1 MRLMANPY
9 YPFLIYDLQEHAT
22 PERQYRIVVDLS
34 EMDDYYAVFEKHG
47 FSGSGASWAE
57 HIETIVEEHA
67 PELLDHLELAGEG
80 DIFRA
85 YTDSRSSTE
94 QFLRLVHPIFAG
106 LGSLNKYL
114 SQADPGDFFE

>member
-1 MRLMANPY
+1 MANPY

-47 FSGSGASWAE
+47 FSGNGASWAE

-80 DIFRA
+80 DIFRVYA
-85 YTDSRSSTE
+85 DSWAATQ
-94 QFLRLVHPIFAG
+94 QFLHLVHPIFAD